1 MFTFVHH
8 AYIPL
13 DTCRAILPKDLR
25 DHACAGADLRLQ
37 SGVVP
42 DLGLQNQ
49 ISQVTLTDERL
60 FSASAPPAQDR
71 ESVVST
77 LQWGASAINVLDF
90 AAPSSEL
97 ADAECPFSS
106 NYDDIAGYRA
116 NDLLATPYD
125 NVNPDRF
132 G

>member
-1 MFTFVHH
+1 M
-8 AYIPL
+8 
-13 DTCRAILPKDLR
+13 
-25 DHACAGADLRLQ
+25 RLQ

>member
-1 MFTFVHH
+1 M
-8 AYIPL
+8 
-13 DTCRAILPKDLR
+13 
-25 DHACAGADLRLQ
+25 
-37 SGVVP
+37 
-42 DLGLQNQ
+42 
-49 ISQVTLTDERL
+49 
-60 FSASAPPAQDR
+60 
-71 ESVVST
+71 
-77 LQWGASAINVLDF
+77 LDF